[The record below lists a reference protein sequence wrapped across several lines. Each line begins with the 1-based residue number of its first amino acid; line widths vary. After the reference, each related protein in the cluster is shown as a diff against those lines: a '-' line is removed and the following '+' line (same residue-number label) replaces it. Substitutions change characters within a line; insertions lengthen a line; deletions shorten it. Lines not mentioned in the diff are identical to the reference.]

1 MDQNL
6 LRKITKKKDYIK
18 KLDIEKN
25 KLTLNFIEQ
34 WDEITALSYEAFG
47 AIIISLA
54 LVIACYVSISVNV
67 IPILITV
74 LSLVV
79 DVGLLTYSVKKIKKI
94 IKSHKKITDIKES
107 IDNVN
112 NELNNEKIILDGLE
126 VEYKKEFNTY
136 KENKKD
142 NDKSLKKDIRKI
154 EIEELKKYKD
164 VVNELNNI
172 GRNKNSNE
180 KNKSKILRKDNY

>member
-34 WDEITALSYEAFG
+34 WDEVTALSYEAFG

-79 DVGLLTYSVKKIKKI
+79 DVGLLTYSAKKIKKI
-94 IKSHKKITDIKES
+94 IKSQKKITDIKES

>member
-34 WDEITALSYEAFG
+34 WDEVTALSYEAFG

-79 DVGLLTYSVKKIKKI
+79 DVGLLTYSAKKIKKI

-142 NDKSLKKDIRKI
+142 NEKSLKKDIRKI

>member
-34 WDEITALSYEAFG
+34 WDEVTALSYEAFG

-142 NDKSLKKDIRKI
+142 NEKSLKKDIRKI

>member
-34 WDEITALSYEAFG
+34 WDEVTALSYEAFG

-54 LVIACYVSISVNV
+54 IVIACYVSISVNV

-79 DVGLLTYSVKKIKKI
+79 DVGLLTYSAKKIKKI
-94 IKSHKKITDIKES
+94 IKSQKKITDIKES

-180 KNKSKILRKDNY
+180 KNKAKILRKDNY

>member
-1 MDQNL
+1 MNQNL

-34 WDEITALSYEAFG
+34 WDEVTALSYEAFG

-79 DVGLLTYSVKKIKKI
+79 DVGLLTYSAKKIKKI

>member
-34 WDEITALSYEAFG
+34 WDEVTALSYEAFG

-79 DVGLLTYSVKKIKKI
+79 DVGLLTYSAKKIKKI

>member
-6 LRKITKKKDYIK
+6 LRKITEKKDYIK

-34 WDEITALSYEAFG
+34 WDEVTALSYEAFG

>member
-47 AIIISLA
+47 AITISLA
-54 LVIACYVSISVNV
+54 LVIGCYVSISVNV

>member
-1 MDQNL
+1 MYQNL

-25 KLTLNFIEQ
+25 NLTLNFIEQ
-34 WDEITALSYEAFG
+34 WDEVTALSYEAFG

-79 DVGLLTYSVKKIKKI
+79 DVGLLTYSAKKIKKI

>member
-34 WDEITALSYEAFG
+34 WDEVTALSYEAFG

-54 LVIACYVSISVNV
+54 LVITCYVSISVNV

-79 DVGLLTYSVKKIKKI
+79 DVGLLTYSAKKIKKI
-94 IKSHKKITDIKES
+94 IKSQKKITDIKES

-180 KNKSKILRKDNY
+180 KNKAKILRKDNY

>member
-79 DVGLLTYSVKKIKKI
+79 DVGLLTYSAKKIKKI

>member
-34 WDEITALSYEAFG
+34 WDEVTALSYEAFG

-79 DVGLLTYSVKKIKKI
+79 DVGLLTYSAKKIKKI

-180 KNKSKILRKDNY
+180 KNKAKILRKDNY

>member
-1 MDQNL
+1 M
-6 LRKITKKKDYIK
+6 
-18 KLDIEKN
+18 
-25 KLTLNFIEQ
+25 NFIEQ

-79 DVGLLTYSVKKIKKI
+79 DVGLLTYSAKKIKKI

>member
-79 DVGLLTYSVKKIKKI
+79 DVGLLTYSAKKIKKI

-126 VEYKKEFNTY
+126 VEFKKEFNTY

>member
-6 LRKITKKKDYIK
+6 LREITKKKDYIK

-34 WDEITALSYEAFG
+34 WDEVTALSYEAFG

-79 DVGLLTYSVKKIKKI
+79 DAGLLTYSVKKMKKI
-94 IKSHKKITDIKES
+94 IKSHKKTTDIKES
-107 IDNVN
+107 IDNIN
-112 NELNNEKIILDGLE
+112 NELNNEKMILDGLE

-154 EIEELKKYKD
+154 EIEELKKYND

-172 GRNKNSNE
+172 GRNKSSNE

>member
-6 LRKITKKKDYIK
+6 LRKITEKKDYIK

-34 WDEITALSYEAFG
+34 WDEVTALSYEAFG

-79 DVGLLTYSVKKIKKI
+79 DVGLLTYSAKKIKKI

>member
-34 WDEITALSYEAFG
+34 WDEVTALSYEAFG

-79 DVGLLTYSVKKIKKI
+79 DVGLLTYSAKKIKKI
-94 IKSHKKITDIKES
+94 IKSQKKITDIKES

-180 KNKSKILRKDNY
+180 KNKAKILRKDNY

>member
-34 WDEITALSYEAFG
+34 WDEVTALSYEAFG

-79 DVGLLTYSVKKIKKI
+79 DVGLLTYSAKKIKKI
-94 IKSHKKITDIKES
+94 IKSYKKITDIKES

-112 NELNNEKIILDGLE
+112 NELNNEKIMLDGLE

>member
-34 WDEITALSYEAFG
+34 WDEVTALSYEAFG

-79 DVGLLTYSVKKIKKI
+79 DVGLLTYSAKKIKKI

-112 NELNNEKIILDGLE
+112 NELNNEKIMLDGLE

-172 GRNKNSNE
+172 GRNKSSNE
-180 KNKSKILRKDNY
+180 KNKSKILKKDNY

>member
-6 LRKITKKKDYIK
+6 LRKIRKKKDYIK

-25 KLTLNFIEQ
+25 KLILNFIEQ

-79 DVGLLTYSVKKIKKI
+79 DVGLLTYSAKKIKKI

-126 VEYKKEFNTY
+126 VEFKKEFNTY

>member
-34 WDEITALSYEAFG
+34 WDEVTALSYEAFG

>member
-1 MDQNL
+1 MNQNL

-34 WDEITALSYEAFG
+34 WDEVTALSYEAFG

-74 LSLVV
+74 LYLVV
-79 DVGLLTYSVKKIKKI
+79 DVGLLTYSAKKIKKI

>member
-25 KLTLNFIEQ
+25 NLTLNFIEQ
-34 WDEITALSYEAFG
+34 WDEVTALSYEAFG

-79 DVGLLTYSVKKIKKI
+79 DVGLLTYSAKKIKKI

>member
-1 MDQNL
+1 MCEPYYLYFLSVIMDQNL
-6 LRKITKKKDYIK
+6 LRKIRKKKDYIK

-25 KLTLNFIEQ
+25 KLILNFIEQ
-34 WDEITALSYEAFG
+34 WDEITAISYEAFG

-112 NELNNEKIILDGLE
+112 NELNNKKMILDGLE
-126 VEYKKEFNTY
+126 VEYKKNLVLI
-136 KENKKD
+136 KKI
-142 NDKSLKKDIRKI
+142 KKIMIK
-154 EIEELKKYKD
+154 
-164 VVNELNNI
+164 V
-172 GRNKNSNE
+172 
-180 KNKSKILRKDNY
+180 